1 MWVEIAHEVDQMHA
15 SVWCLDVWEG
25 ATQVHT
31 LMSSSHTAL
40 LLYFPSLLPLLA
52 YCACPFSRH
61 LFLFLRIHFLHAGHQ
76 QVGHF
81 TVVFIE
87 IK

>member
-1 MWVEIAHEVDQMHA
+1 MHA

-31 LMSSSHTAL
+31 LSSSHTAL

-52 YCACPFSRH
+52 YCAYPSPVICFYSY
-61 LFLFLRIHFLHAGHQ
+61 
-76 QVGHF
+76 
-81 TVVFIE
+81 E
-87 IK
+87 